1 MSQLP
6 ELESGVVKVPVCAKG
21 VLMRIILAGLVVIA
35 GCLCAVAQQA
45 ASDEKR
51 VPLTET
57 AVAFDAGGAP
67 ALEATLRTTSLN
79 GAVDL
84 PVTNIRVVVKN
95 RSAVSYAFVTGLMT
109 FYDGAGVRCGE
120 GMFKAGALAVD
131 EAFETDAPGVRIR
144 CAPATW
150 RIVATNL
157 LPRMVPSITT
167 TANNTSL
174 NLLISVDGEEHP
186 IQLDRPMVVNLG
198 NAQRTI
204 IVRQSP

>member
-1 MSQLP
+1 
-6 ELESGVVKVPVCAKG
+6 
-21 VLMRIILAGLVVIA
+21 MRIIFVALMIIA
-35 GCLCAVAQQA
+35 GCVCAFAQQT
-45 ASDEKR
+45 SLEEKR
-51 VPLTET
+51 VPLSET
-57 AVAFDAGGAP
+57 AVAFDAAGAP

-79 GAVDL
+79 GAVDS

-95 RSAVSYAFVTGLMT
+95 RSAVSYAFVTGLIT
-109 FYDGAGVRCGE
+109 FYDGAGVRCAE

-131 EAFETDAPGVRIR
+131 EAFETDAPGIRIR

-157 LPRMVPSITT
+157 LPRMVPVVSPTT
-167 TANNTSL
+167 TTSL

-204 IVRQSP
+204 IVRKSP

>member
-1 MSQLP
+1 
-6 ELESGVVKVPVCAKG
+6 
-21 VLMRIILAGLVVIA
+21 MRIILVGLMIVA
-35 GCLCAVAQQA
+35 GCACAFAQT
-45 ASDEKR
+45 ASAEKR
-51 VPLTET
+51 VPLNEI
-57 AVAFDAGGAP
+57 AIAFDAAGSP

-79 GAVDL
+79 GAVDS

-95 RSAVSYAFVTGLMT
+95 RSAVAYAFVTGLIT
-109 FYDGAGVRCGE
+109 FYDGADVRCGE

-157 LPRMVPSITT
+157 LPRMVPSLSTT
-167 TANNTSL
+167 TNATSP

-204 IVRQSP
+204 IVRQAP